1 MRATAGPSSPS
12 ARDAAIPN
20 TGAGALFGRQPC
32 SASYRI
38 RRARG
43 RVHGLQSPAAQPCPR
58 TSPGAAPRRTRRPS
72 HRDPD
77 VLSIDLA
84 GEQFHIAASH
94 GLCLELKTSA
104 ANAHPTLSGS
114 GFPMAGAAVCV
125 LHSTEDGAMEM
136 VGVGPCCTS
145 GSTDSRSTPT
155 RYSSRST
162 EEETPFTLVVTTS
175 WCRTAWRSSPACA
188 RPTDDVRWLG
198 VGY

>member
-1 MRATAGPSSPS
+1 MSDRAPSAATRSRPHPSPPRPSPEPNAGTTRRMAVRATAGPSSPS

-58 TSPGAAPRRTRRPS
+58 TSPGAAPRRTHRPS

-84 GEQFHIAASH
+84 GEQHRCLIWPPPRAQDVCRQRPPRPLRIRLSH
-94 GLCLELKTSA
+94 GW
-104 ANAHPTLSGS
+104 SG
-114 GFPMAGAAVCV
+114 GAR
-125 LHSTEDGAMEM
+125 
-136 VGVGPCCTS
+136 P
-145 GSTDSRSTPT
+145 PF
-155 RYSSRST
+155 SRST
-162 EEETPFTLVVTTS
+162 EEAMPFTLVVTTS
-175 WCRTAWRSSPACA
+175 WCRMAWRSYPA
-188 RPTDDVRWLG
+188 
-198 VGY
+198 